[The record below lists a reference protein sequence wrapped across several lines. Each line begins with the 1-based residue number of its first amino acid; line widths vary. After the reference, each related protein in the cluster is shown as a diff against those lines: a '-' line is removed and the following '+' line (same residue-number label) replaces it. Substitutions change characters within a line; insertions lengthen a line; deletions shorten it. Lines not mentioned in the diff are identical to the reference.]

1 MHHQE
6 IVEVTVIL
14 KKETNKQI
22 NQLEMKQIIL
32 MKKIKPGFHGP
43 SKLVKITEQ
52 IDRKNTI
59 VRTVRGTWIPV
70 MEKLRIKSP
79 TPPPR
84 PEQRSPP
91 SGQIFRWPVL

>member
-6 IVEVTVIL
+6 NEEDTVIL

-22 NQLEMKQIIL
+22 NQLKLKQIIL

-43 SKLVKITEQ
+43 SELVKIMEQ
-52 IDRKNTI
+52 IDRKTMMAS
-59 VRTVRGTWIPV
+59 TVLGTLDLV

-79 TPPPR
+79 IPPPR
-84 PEQRSPP
+84 PVKRDY
-91 SGQIFRWPVL
+91 

>member
-32 MKKIKPGFHGP
+32 MKKIKPGVHGQ
-43 SKLVKITEQ
+43 SELVEITER
-52 IDRKNTI
+52 IDRKTS
-59 VRTVRGTWIPV
+59 
-70 MEKLRIKSP
+70 MA
-79 TPPPR
+79 
-84 PEQRSPP
+84 
-91 SGQIFRWPVL
+91 

>member
-22 NQLEMKQIIL
+22 NQLKLKQIIL
-32 MKKIKPGFHGP
+32 MKKIKPGFQGP
-43 SKLVKITEQ
+43 FNLVKITEQ
-52 IDRKNTI
+52 IDRKNMMA
-59 VRTVRGTWIPV
+59 RFVRGTLDLV

-79 TPPPR
+79 IPPPR
-84 PEQRSPP
+84 PVKRDY
-91 SGQIFRWPVL
+91 

>member
-22 NQLEMKQIIL
+22 KQLKMKQIIL
-32 MKKIKPGFHGP
+32 MKKIKPGVHGP
-43 SKLVKITEQ
+43 SELAKITEQ
-52 IDRKNTI
+52 IDRKTSMA
-59 VRTVRGTWIPV
+59 VRGSLDQV

-79 TPPPR
+79 IPPPR
-84 PEQRSPP
+84 PVKRDY
-91 SGQIFRWPVL
+91 

>member
-22 NQLEMKQIIL
+22 NQLKLKQIIL

-43 SKLVKITEQ
+43 SNLVEITEP
-52 IDRKNTI
+52 IDRKTTTARN
-59 VRTVRGTWIPV
+59 VRGTLDLV
-70 MEKLRIKSP
+70 MEKLRMKSP
-79 TPPPR
+79 KPPPR
-84 PEQRSPP
+84 DY
-91 SGQIFRWPVL
+91 

>member
-22 NQLEMKQIIL
+22 NQLKLKQIIL

-43 SKLVKITEQ
+43 SNLVKITEQ
-52 IDRKNTI
+52 IDRA
-59 VRTVRGTWIPV
+59 
-70 MEKLRIKSP
+70 
-79 TPPPR
+79 TPMA
-84 PEQRSPP
+84 
-91 SGQIFRWPVL
+91 

>member
-22 NQLEMKQIIL
+22 KQLKLKQIIL
-32 MKKIKPGFHGP
+32 MKKIKPGFYEP

-52 IDRKNTI
+52 IDRKT
-59 VRTVRGTWIPV
+59 T
-70 MEKLRIKSP
+70 MA
-79 TPPPR
+79 
-84 PEQRSPP
+84 
-91 SGQIFRWPVL
+91 

>member
-32 MKKIKPGFHGP
+32 MKKIKPGVHGP
-43 SKLVKITEQ
+43 FELVKITEQ
-52 IDRKNTI
+52 IDHE
-59 VRTVRGTWIPV
+59 
-70 MEKLRIKSP
+70 MA
-79 TPPPR
+79 
-84 PEQRSPP
+84 
-91 SGQIFRWPVL
+91 